1 MKDST
6 KRIIKSGW
14 TNFRRN
20 SWLSFGTTGVMTLSL
35 LVLIGLIA
43 SNASLQ
49 GISSSLKEKVDVS
62 AYFKFEATEDQILE
76 IKSQLELMSQ
86 VKTIAYIS
94 EEQALAIFKERHK
107 SDELI
112 QSALDELGN
121 NPLQASL
128 SIKAKDPNQYVDIVN
143 FLEGTE
149 FNGLIEK
156 VNYYENEKVI
166 SKIDSLSKGLNT
178 GGALIALILAIIS
191 ILIAF
196 NTIRL
201 TIYSQRQEIEI
212 MRLVGASNWQ
222 IQGPYI
228 MEGSIYGIIA
238 GLISLAISYPI
249 ILLVSPKIHTLVPD
263 LNLFNYFVSYI
274 GQIIGLVIISGIAL
288 GIISSIIAIRRYLK
302 K

>member
-76 IKSQLELMSQ
+76 IKSQLELMPQ